1 MGQPFI
7 NDKGENARVRELMK
21 PDTVNNKIIGKDPL
35 AGFKPGLKEVNLAVR
50 GNGSTDKK

>member
-21 PDTVNNKIIGKDPL
+21 PDTVNNKVIGKDPL
-35 AGFKPGLKEVNLAVR
+35 VGFKPGLKEVNLAVR